1 MDLSRIIAI
10 SGKPGLYLVVAQ
22 SPNSIIVENVENGR
36 RMPAFASNKISA
48 LEDITMYSI
57 DEDVPLGEI
66 IQKLYDKN
74 DGKAALSHKDDVK
87 KLRSELDT
95 VLDNCDHDRI
105 YDADVR
111 KLFQWYNLLQKSEV
125 LKTRVEESEKKAQEE
140 KAEEKKSEG
149 EKKTTKAKESKE
161 KSAPAKKKASKASD
175 SKKSASDGA
184 KKKAEKK
191 DA

>member
-57 DEDVPLGEI
+57 DEDVPLSDI

-74 DGKAALSHKDDVK
+74 DGKEAFSHKDDVK
-87 KLRSELDT
+87 KLRDELDT
-95 VLDNCDHDRI
+95 VLENCDHDRI

-111 KLFQWYNLLQKSEV
+111 KLFQWFNLLQKSGV
-125 LKTRVEESEKKAQEE
+125 LKTRVEEAE
-140 KAEEKKSEG
+140 KAAAEE
-149 EKKTTKAKESKE
+149 
-161 KSAPAKKKASKASD
+161 
-175 SKKSASDGA
+175 
-184 KKKAEKK
+184 KKAEKK
-191 DA
+191 ESAEKKKADKSEETKDKAPKKKKTAPKAKADKKDA